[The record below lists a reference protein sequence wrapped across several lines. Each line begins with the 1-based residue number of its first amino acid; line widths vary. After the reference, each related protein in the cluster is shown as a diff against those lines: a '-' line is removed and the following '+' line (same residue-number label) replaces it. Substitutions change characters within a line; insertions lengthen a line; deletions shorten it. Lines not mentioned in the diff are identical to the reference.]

1 MLSSFTSARYTLKRV
16 STSKHLFLW
25 TRTLIMKR
33 NTGKKLLLG
42 FLGVGLLA
50 TTLGSCRKKQDTIA
64 VIHVM
69 DSSNQ
74 AVAGAEVKLIFT
86 ATSGSGS
93 PVRDPKVSTTDA
105 SGNATFNCND
115 IYQLGQ
121 CGVAVCDVQ
130 VTSGSDS
137 GTGIIKVEQE
147 TTSEETV
154 FL

>member
-1 MLSSFTSARYTLKRV
+1 
-16 STSKHLFLW
+16 
-25 TRTLIMKR
+25 MKR
-33 NTGKKLLLG
+33 NTVKKLFLG
-42 FLGVGLLA
+42 FLGVGLLSV
-50 TTLGSCRKKQDTIA
+50 TLGSCRKKQDTIA
-64 VIHVM
+64 VIHVL
-69 DSSNQ
+69 DASNH
-74 AVAGAEVKLIFT
+74 AVSGAEVKLVFT

-93 PVRDPKVSTTDA
+93 SVRDPKVSTTDA

-121 CGVAVCDVQ
+121 CGVVVCDVE
-130 VTSGSDS
+130 VTSGSAM